1 MVTQS
6 TTIINKLGLHA
17 RAASKFANT
26 ANRFASLISLE
37 AKGKSIDGKSIMSI
51 MLLAAS
57 IGTDIT
63 ISADGE
69 DEQAALD
76 ALITLIHNKFDEQE

>member
-26 ANRFASLISLE
+26 ANRFASSIGIE

-57 IGTDIT
+57 MGTDIT
-63 ISADGE
+63 ITVDGK
-69 DEQAALD
+69 DEKEALD
-76 ALITLIHNKFDEQE
+76 ALITLIHNKFDEEE